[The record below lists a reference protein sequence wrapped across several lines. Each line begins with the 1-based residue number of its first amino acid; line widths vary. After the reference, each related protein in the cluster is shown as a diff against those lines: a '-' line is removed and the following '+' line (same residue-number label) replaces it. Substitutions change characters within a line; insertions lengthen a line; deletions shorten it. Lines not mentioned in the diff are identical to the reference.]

1 MSGYEGNLSYNG
13 KNKEIGKDNIMH
25 EYIELDE
32 ETNDITLDYKDDAI
46 ITDIYVFSKKEE
58 IPWWVQRWEK
68 ECDKADLLL
77 IPAHADDEHL
87 FFAGLIPTYV
97 ARGYKVQI
105 AYLTY
110 HADNPLRYHEL
121 LDGLW
126 NAGVTNYPVM
136 GGIPDAYSK
145 SLDWALENLEKD
157 SLTEDD
163 VIKYQVSLIR
173 RFHPDVVVTHAENG
187 EYGHG
192 QHILSNYI
200 LKKALP
206 ISDMATKFKDLDGKT
221 WKPKKVYFH
230 SADGTGLYLDI
241 DKPLD
246 YFDGKTAFN
255 VSQDSFRFHST
266 QLHSGWLYGWI
277 YGDDDSIHSSKQITK
292 YSPNY
297 YTLYYS
303 SVGEDKN
310 NNDLFENIK

>member
-1 MSGYEGNLSYNG
+1 MSYND
-13 KNKEIGKDNIMH
+13 KNLDIGNDNIMH
-25 EYIELDE
+25 EYIMLDE
-32 ETNDITLDYKDDAI
+32 DTNDIALDYKEDAV
-46 ITDIYVFSKKEE
+46 ITDIYVFGKDEE
-58 IPWWVQRWEK
+58 IPWWVQKWEK
-68 ECDKADLLL
+68 ESKKADLLL
-77 IPAHADDEHL
+77 ISTHADDEHL

-97 ARGYKVQI
+97 ARGYEVQV

-126 NAGVTNYPVM
+126 NAGVTKYPVM
-136 GGIPDAYSK
+136 GGIPDAHSK
-145 SLDWALENLEKD
+145 SLDVSLKELEKND
-157 SLTEDD
+157 LTEDY

-173 RFHPDVVVTHAENG
+173 RFHPEVVVTHAING

-192 QHILSNYI
+192 QHILNNYT

-206 ISDMATKFKDLDGKT
+206 VSNKPSEYEDLDGKP
-221 WKPKKVYFH
+221 WSPKKVYFH
-230 SADGTGLYLDI
+230 SSNNTGLYLDI
-241 DKPLD
+241 DTPLD

-255 VSQDSFRFHST
+255 VSQDSFRFHAT
-266 QLHSGWLYGWI
+266 QLHSGWLYDWI
-277 YGDDDSIHSSKQITK
+277 YGSDDSIHSSKQITK

-303 SVGEDKN
+303 SVGEDKD